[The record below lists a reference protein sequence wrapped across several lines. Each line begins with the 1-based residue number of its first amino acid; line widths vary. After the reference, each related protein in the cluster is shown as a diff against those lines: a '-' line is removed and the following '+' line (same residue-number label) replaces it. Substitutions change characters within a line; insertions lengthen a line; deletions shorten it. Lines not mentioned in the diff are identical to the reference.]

1 MLFLHGIRG
10 NRRNWIHQIDYFGQH
25 GFKAAIE
32 WRDSGR
38 PIPEG
43 DEARAEIRRLGEGG

>member
-1 MLFLHGIRG
+1 VTAAARG
-10 NRRNWIHQIDYFGQH
+10 RYAQAE
-25 GFKAAIE
+25 GFKAAIQ

-43 DEARAEIRRLGEGG
+43 DEARG